1 MQQDL
6 KQSHQN
12 EDIPIE
18 MRDTKPKL
26 KVSWQVIFVGLMF
39 FYMYLPI
46 FVLTF
51 YSFNKSRYSA
61 GWQGFTLE
69 WYTKLF
75 QDTRI
80 LSALQNSVIV
90 AFSAVGVSAVIGTLM
105 AVGLAR
111 FRFRGKS
118 LYQGVSY
125 LPLIVPDIA
134 IAVSTLVFLAAVAI
148 PLSIWTI
155 VSAHIVF
162 CLAYVALVVSTR
174 LADLNPHLEEAAL
187 DLGATPVE
195 AFIQVLLPE
204 LMPGIL
210 SGCLL
215 AFVLSMDD
223 FLIASFTAG
232 SGATTLPMEIFSR
245 IRTGVKPDI
254 NALSVILIIG
264 SGFVA
269 FIGEFLRT
277 QGDKKRQG

>member
-1 MQQDL
+1 MQQDS
-6 KQSHQN
+6 KQHHQN

-18 MRDTKPKL
+18 MRDTKPKF
-26 KVSWQVIFVGLMF
+26 KVSWQIIFVGLMF

-80 LSALQNSVIV
+80 LSALQNSLVV
-90 AFSAVGVSAVIGTLM
+90 AFAAVGISAVIGTLM

-125 LPLIVPDIA
+125 LPLIIPDIA

-155 VSAHIVF
+155 VSAHVVF

-195 AFIQVLLPE
+195 AFLQVLLPE

-269 FIGEFLRT
+269 FLGEFLRT